1 MGTTNATQVDE
12 HFRGVSLSSFL
23 QLLEHERKNC
33 TLRVAS
39 NGDNG
44 SFYFSEGDLVDAE
57 FKDKV
62 GLDAVYAL
70 LSMDNP
76 TFKVTSAEDRMIR
89 IKQPLTG
96 VLLDATSRID
106 EENSKKEKI
115 TMANDP
121 VGSATVQANPALK
134 KLVATIVDVPGVKHY
149 YLLNRQGKMI
159 TQSSRNQKICDFIAY
174 SIVSGLQMRK
184 SLEAKGPHRIK
195 IVMDN
200 GETLLIMPG
209 GGMIIGL
216 MLDEQASITDVTTII
231 RSTLRSQAEK

>member
-39 NGDNG
+39 NGNSG

-57 FKDKV
+57 FEDKV

-76 TFKVTSAEDRMIR
+76 TFKVTRAEDRMIR

-106 EENSKKEKI
+106 EENFKKEKI
-115 TMANDP
+115 TMVNDP
-121 VGSATVQANPALK
+121 VGSANVQANPALK

-174 SIVSGLQMRK
+174 SIVSGLQLRK

-195 IVMDN
+195 IVMED

-231 RSTLRSQAEK
+231 RSTLRSQAGK

>member
-23 QLLEHERKNC
+23 QLLEHENKSC

-57 FKDKV
+57 FKNKI

-70 LSMDNP
+70 LAMDNP

-89 IKQPLTG
+89 IKQPLAG

-106 EENSKKEKI
+106 EDNFKKENM
-115 TMANDP
+115 TMANNP
-121 VGSATVQANPALK
+121 IGSATVQANPSLK

-195 IVMDN
+195 IVMEN

-216 MLDEQASITDVTTII
+216 MLDEQASITDVTSII
-231 RSTLRSQAEK
+231 RSTLRSQAGK